1 MSNKI
6 FVKPSD
12 PSLKIR
18 MPERGMKFLE
28 NEGEEVPN
36 NPYWRSRISDGDVI
50 ILDKKG
56 ISLSKNIKS
65 TSNTEGDSA

>member
-6 FVKPSD
+6 FVKPAD

-18 MPERGMKFLE
+18 MPERDMKYLE

-50 ILDKKG
+50 VLDKKS
-56 ISLSKNIKS
+56 IAVSQNIKPPKK
-65 TSNTEGDSA
+65 EGDTL